1 MRVASSWAL
10 SVTAEEVF
18 ESTMLTLTDDAQTA
32 IQAITADAGLPEGG
46 GVRIALADGGT
57 ELQMQLVPEP
67 AEGDEVIEAGGAR
80 VFASEDASVML
91 SEQQLDAGQTDEG
104 TGFSLRPQ
112 D

>member
-1 MRVASSWAL
+1 
-10 SVTAEEVF
+10 
-18 ESTMLTLTDDAQTA
+18 
-32 IQAITADAGLPEGG
+32 
-46 GVRIALADGGT
+46 
-57 ELQMQLVPEP
+57 MQLVPEP

-112 D
+112 DCARAAPGALVPGAAGPGQPLSGSRYPIIAARRSGSHYPVVTPRRSSGCGL